1 MVRKCVAKVLGEE
14 YNVFVGKRE
23 ELENKLPEDWD
34 GACYTYDKNIYI
46 VEDFEDV
53 LTQGGKSELIEEVL
67 THELAHAFIFES
79 GYNVHCNEEDLVVW
93 MAKISRKLVN
103 CVLEVLDLLGEI
115 WQ

>member
-1 MVRKCVAKVLGEE
+1 MVRKCVAKVLGKE

-53 LTQGGKSELIEEVL
+53 LTVEGKSELIKEVL
-67 THELAHAFIFES
+67 THELAHAFVFES
-79 GYNVHCNEEDLVVW
+79 GYNVHSDEENLVVW
-93 MAKISRKLVN
+93 LSRVSRKLVN
-103 CVLEVLDLLGEI
+103 CVLEVLDELGEI
-115 WQ
+115 